1 MRRGIRRRTRPHE
14 KNGHEKCQNSAET
27 KTHTTTIKNF
37 RFSACGILQE
47 REDLLYLCCRG
58 NSSVGRAS
66 ASQAER
72 RGFESLFPL
81 KEASARMLFCFK
93 ERDRKIYFKAMLRIE
108 TLTSQSEILPAVN
121 ALYEQA
127 FPANERIPLK
137 YLLDTAHCREFLA
150 FFDRDLFVGF
160 LNALTDSRLTNILYL
175 AVPDELRGQGYGSQI
190 LKQMLERHP
199 KQKIIVDVEI
209 VSPQKPNFAERLRR
223 KRFYMQN
230 GFAETSVRYA
240 WRDEEYELLVSNGTV
255 SQKEFSAFWERIL
268 GRKIKQKR
276 TR

>member
-1 MRRGIRRRTRPHE
+1 
-14 KNGHEKCQNSAET
+14 
-27 KTHTTTIKNF
+27 
-37 RFSACGILQE
+37 
-47 REDLLYLCCRG
+47 
-58 NSSVGRAS
+58 
-66 ASQAER
+66 
-72 RGFESLFPL
+72 
-81 KEASARMLFCFK
+81 
-93 ERDRKIYFKAMLRIE
+93 MLRIE

-230 GFAETSVRYA
+230 GFTETSVRYA
-240 WRDEEYELLVSNGTV
+240 WRGEDYELLVSNGTV